1 MNMFFCRRVSPIL
14 EHLPVETS
22 TTAITD
28 DNVLSNIVI
37 QASDDGISHHRPSEL
52 RNQRDTRVSM
62 DLTSKGTLS
71 FHNIRYVV
79 GERQKNYYLSCIK
92 LKSGKKI
99 INNVSG
105 IFTSGMNAIMGPT
118 GCGKSSLLDVLADRK
133 DPHGLSGQIFVDGCP
148 PPPSFKYIVGYVVQD
163 DIISGTLT
171 VRENLMFS
179 ANVRLPAD
187 ITNNERQIRV
197 TKVIQDLGLELCA
210 DTKMGTE
217 FLRGVSGGERKRTCI
232 GMELVLE
239 PKILFLDEP
248 TTGLDSAT
256 ARNVMEC
263 LKVLSE
269 TGRTIIFSI
278 HQPRYSIFKLFDTIL
293 LMCKGKNV
301 YHGSASA
308 MLPFFSDRGYQC
320 ELHDNPADFALD
332 ILIDASR
339 NPDDLRKLNQA
350 YRQSPMWSNV
360 NSLSQREKGD
370 DQFEK
375 LRRKQQ
381 GAAAR
386 SLGVE
391 IYYVSQ
397 RTLKNAI
404 RNPALFLSQ
413 IVVAIILGLLIGLVF
428 HDMKKTIDP
437 GVQNRLGAIFFII
450 ISQIFST
457 ITALEPL
464 LKERALFIHE
474 NVSGYYRIST
484 FFIAKLICDVL
495 PMRVLPSIIFSLIAY
510 FLTGLQRSVGQFF
523 VFLLTIFM
531 SSVFGSAICFF
542 ISALIPVFAVAFIVV
557 VLILV
562 IMLVFSGFLVE
573 LASIFNWLSWIQWIS
588 AFRYASNVL
597 IINEFHNISFCLS
610 NMTSVCPMSGLE
622 VLNRQALDYKTDWDM
637 WKYFFALSMMTIT
650 FFLLSYIQLF
660 RIKKTK

>member
-1 MNMFFCRRVSPIL
+1 MSLYKKNKRVSPVL

-37 QASDDGISHHRPSEL
+37 QANDDDISHHRPSEL

-79 GERQKNYYLSCIK
+79 GERRKNCYLSCIK

-118 GCGKSSLLDVLADRK
+118 GCGKSSLLDILADRK
-133 DPHGLSGQIFVDGCP
+133 DPHGLSGQIFVDGYP

-187 ITNNERQIRV
+187 VTNNERQIRV

-269 TGRTIIFSI
+269 TG
-278 HQPRYSIFKLFDTIL
+278 
-293 LMCKGKNV
+293 
-301 YHGSASA
+301 
-308 MLPFFSDRGYQC
+308 
-320 ELHDNPADFALD
+320 
-332 ILIDASR
+332 
-339 NPDDLRKLNQA
+339 
-350 YRQSPMWSNV
+350 
-360 NSLSQREKGD
+360 
-370 DQFEK
+370 
-375 LRRKQQ
+375 
-381 GAAAR
+381 
-386 SLGVE
+386 
-391 IYYVSQ
+391 
-397 RTLKNAI
+397 
-404 RNPALFLSQ
+404 
-413 IVVAIILGLLIGLVF
+413 
-428 HDMKKTIDP
+428 
-437 GVQNRLGAIFFII
+437 
-450 ISQIFST
+450 
-457 ITALEPL
+457 
-464 LKERALFIHE
+464 
-474 NVSGYYRIST
+474 
-484 FFIAKLICDVL
+484 
-495 PMRVLPSIIFSLIAY
+495 
-510 FLTGLQRSVGQFF
+510 
-523 VFLLTIFM
+523 
-531 SSVFGSAICFF
+531 
-542 ISALIPVFAVAFIVV
+542 
-557 VLILV
+557 
-562 IMLVFSGFLVE
+562 
-573 LASIFNWLSWIQWIS
+573 
-588 AFRYASNVL
+588 
-597 IINEFHNISFCLS
+597 
-610 NMTSVCPMSGLE
+610 
-622 VLNRQALDYKTDWDM
+622 
-637 WKYFFALSMMTIT
+637 
-650 FFLLSYIQLF
+650 
-660 RIKKTK
+660 

>member
-1 MNMFFCRRVSPIL
+1 MTSNSYKEKISVLRSKRVSPVL

-37 QASDDGISHHRPSEL
+37 QANDDGISHHRPSKL
-52 RNQRDTRVSM
+52 QNRRDTRVSM

-79 GERQKNYYLSCIK
+79 GERRKNCYLSCIK

-187 ITNNERQIRV
+187 VTNNERQIRV

-269 TGRTIIFSI
+269 TGHYCSYDHVPILSYINSETDLTNNLALFSVHFPNI
-278 HQPRYSIFKLFDTIL
+278 HHLNIHF
-293 LMCKGKNV
+293 
-301 YHGSASA
+301 
-308 MLPFFSDRGYQC
+308 PF
-320 ELHDNPADFALD
+320 HDNFWSCLSSLKQLTSIEVRLLHTD
-332 ILIDASR
+332 IAYFQLQK
-339 NPDDLRKLNQA
+339 LLNQA
-350 YRQSPMWSNV
+350 CHLYSLNIYYSKNLSMRLFTLTSLSIRRLDFIAESTSCVRYFNHNDCNILINSPLGRHCEILIIGLKNRASIVNLINAMPTLRSLICHCKDDEYTTW
-360 NSLSQREKGD
+360 NSLSVDDELIEWLRIRLPLTYEISRNEKQTHLIRLWI
-370 DQFEK
+370 DQ
-375 LRRKQQ
+375 
-381 GAAAR
+381 
-386 SLGVE
+386 
-391 IYYVSQ
+391 
-397 RTLKNAI
+397 KN
-404 RNPALFLSQ
+404 
-413 IVVAIILGLLIGLVF
+413 V
-428 HDMKKTIDP
+428 
-437 GVQNRLGAIFFII
+437 
-450 ISQIFST
+450 
-457 ITALEPL
+457 
-464 LKERALFIHE
+464 
-474 NVSGYYRIST
+474 
-484 FFIAKLICDVL
+484 
-495 PMRVLPSIIFSLIAY
+495 
-510 FLTGLQRSVGQFF
+510 
-523 VFLLTIFM
+523 
-531 SSVFGSAICFF
+531 
-542 ISALIPVFAVAFIVV
+542 
-557 VLILV
+557 
-562 IMLVFSGFLVE
+562 
-573 LASIFNWLSWIQWIS
+573 
-588 AFRYASNVL
+588 
-597 IINEFHNISFCLS
+597 
-610 NMTSVCPMSGLE
+610 
-622 VLNRQALDYKTDWDM
+622 
-637 WKYFFALSMMTIT
+637 
-650 FFLLSYIQLF
+650 
-660 RIKKTK
+660 